1 MKMLREWEKETNST
15 LAETYDEFAKS
26 PHGKARLTATKKLTQ
41 PNKAAPAAPLADT
54 SAGAA
59 QSSKRASARK
69 SKRNRSPNDK
79 VAPEYA
85 Y

>member
-15 LAETYDEFAKS
+15 LAETYDEFAES

-41 PNKAAPAAPLADT
+41 LRSLYAPLTQPKKAAPAAPLADT

-69 SKRNRSPNDK
+69 SKRK
-79 VAPEYA
+79 
-85 Y
+85 